1 MRMMT
6 EILNNAFGPED
17 EEEVNNDHALVP
29 SMKSNYEEDVDPQS
43 KSSTTDDDTIEPEL
57 EIVREAR

>member
-1 MRMMT
+1 MA

-29 SMKSNYEEDVDPQS
+29 SFKSNYNEDVDPQS
-43 KSSTTDDDTIEPEL
+43 KTSTATDDTTADPDLEL
-57 EIVREAR
+57 DVVKEAR